1 MRAEDKRVAIV
12 RVLHSKWAARI
23 YQASIFPIFMGAVTT
38 AVFATS
44 VHDSQVAQVIV
55 SSGQLL
61 SSTYF
66 IGHRAKGQSNRIAL
80 CRGLD

>member
-1 MRAEDKRVAIV
+1 
-12 RVLHSKWAARI
+12 
-23 YQASIFPIFMGAVTT
+23 MGAVTT